1 MFGGLEIKGASTAPA
16 TEKKDDNEASDGAAA
31 TSSGFSFMAPSSSSI
46 VAAVETP
53 SAPPSVS
60 EITTQS
66 TEPEPQAST
75 ASAPASSGFSFMS
88 DSTSKV
94 SEEKASSVESS
105 GFSFMASIG
114 ADSNTNINTVNYA
127 ENTNND
133 TKEENSS
140 GTSSSSEPASETTP
154 SVSSSFNFLATTTSI
169 STVPVPPS
177 VPVPVPV
184 PASAS
189 VATIT
194 ETQTKTESKPTNDSL
209 FSMLSTT
216 TATKPPLPSS
226 ATSTSDFLMQT
237 NPSQPT
243 GAGIVFGGAAKPKT
257 VKKRA
262 RGKKIGVGGSSA
274 TSSTTT
280 IPAAAP
286 LPILPE
292 PTYEV
297 HQQQQHNYIPTA
309 HNNNNTTTNE
319 SDLKSQAEEAANRA
333 DEFISSKVTSS
344 SSSSKPSS
352 SSLFSYTGRYS
363 TEKSTVVEDYGE
375 TATAATTS
383 NNNDYTETEIASSSI
398 SSTSNNKEKTYEYK
412 KAMAAAEEAKHLSGK
427 KMGFMGSGG
436 FGGLFKRGFSSSSTP
451 SPSYN
456 NTSSN
461 SSIGR
466 ISNESN
472 HSYSQGG
479 EKKSVAANV
488 VEMKIPTYGEPND
501 TVTEQYEAHNQIL
514 DHNDRSV
521 GPSNSEEEM
530 RQELEWERNRK
541 ELQRQEL
548 ERKRYENELMER
560 NERIR
565 REEEETKN
573 KYAEAQ
579 LKKQQ
584 KDEELQRLKEEEA
597 KRRTPGDKLNTIIHQ
612 FSLIGKN
619 NTCFIAELRQQRT
632 SLIERR
638 SISEKQERLATQQ
651 ISQSEKQQLDAAEKE
666 DFELAD
672 RLAAVIEQH
681 EEEKKEHAQSRY
693 DIEGLIKD
701 VDEKRVNRGKKLLSC
716 FEDVQSDLKQFLAEQ
731 KNAET
736 SDSTEVLK
744 KFEADTKRLSAEN
757 ERLNADLKNIERDET
772 FASEERSELEATIS
786 EQTEDIE
793 KMRDET
799 RYEIL

>member
-184 PASAS
+184 PAS

-226 ATSTSDFLMQT
+226 AASTSDFLMQT

-333 DEFISSKVTSS
+333 DEFISSKVTSSSS

-565 REEEETKN
+565 REEEETKK